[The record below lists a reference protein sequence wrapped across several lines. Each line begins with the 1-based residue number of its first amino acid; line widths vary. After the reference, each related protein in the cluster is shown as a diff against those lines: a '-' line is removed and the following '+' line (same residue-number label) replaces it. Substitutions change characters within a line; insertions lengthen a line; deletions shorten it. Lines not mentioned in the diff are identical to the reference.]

1 MPRNDLTLAALLC
14 AALAATASA
23 AAPARLLRWQP
34 DSKLFY
40 CDVPAGWTPFEE
52 QDPAGSAVHILGP
65 DSPAG
70 DYRTGIDVRWVE
82 KGQPGFVPAKKLVE
96 EMRRD
101 DKSTDRHSTPIHPM
115 RVNSLLA
122 RTFEVEQTMR
132 LPPEGLPAVQEELHQ
147 YVAVIPSGESYFLV
161 TLNSSR
167 ETYLDYRQLF
177 IDFLHS
183 FKASYR

>member
-1 MPRNDLTLAALLC
+1 MAPSN
-14 AALAATASA
+14 AALALLAWAFICAPASA
-23 AAPARLLRWQP
+23 ASPRLVRWQP

-52 QDPAGSAVHILGP
+52 EDQAGSAVHLLGP
-65 DSPAG
+65 DAPTG
-70 DYRTGIDVRWVE
+70 DFRAGIDIRWVE

-96 EMRRD
+96 ELRRD
-101 DKSTDRHSTPIHPM
+101 DKPTDRHSTPIHPM

-122 RTFEVEQTMR
+122 RTFEVQETRR
-132 LPPEGLPAVQEELHQ
+132 LPPEGLPAVEEELHQ

-161 TLNSSR
+161 TLASSR